1 MMPARFTWTSAAVA
15 GAFALCI
22 AAGCSSDTTA
32 SPAKPGKPK
41 AIGPSDFR
49 GGQPSPGYAAQPRPA
64 PSRGPH
70 APPARGFE
78 DVVAL
83 VGTPAPLI
91 AAVPE
96 PPPPPP
102 TAGQPAVAP
111 GSTQS
116 SSAPAPTRTPPR
128 QSPAIVVDELVGQ
141 INGKPVY
148 ASDFF
153 SDMDAR
159 LRAQAAIMPR
169 REWERMLVEDVSK
182 SLNAKLMDELLLA
195 EFQGSLNP
203 QARVGLLAFVEALR
217 GEILSQNRGSET
229 TAEERLLSE
238 TGRSLEEEVRYK
250 ADQTLIAEQL
260 RRSVVSKVY
269 VSSRDIKRFYEQN
282 PQLFAAASKAV
293 FRIVQIPR
301 SDEQRRAAVQRAVD
315 AGEPFI
321 DIAAAYSDFKKAD
334 RGLYERDIGAKGLA
348 ATEIFAAPA
357 LNAPAQ
363 KLREGQSAGP
373 IEFDGSLY
381 WIHLEELI
389 STPGMTLY
397 EAQLGIE
404 RVIRGQRLDEAQ
416 RRYFEQLL
424 QRANVS
430 DRRQMIERLIRFGMT
445 RYLGPAAES
454 ARG

>member
-1 MMPARFTWTSAAVA
+1 MTPARIARIAAVA
-15 GAFALCI
+15 GAASLCM
-22 AAGCSSDTTA
+22 AAGCSSDATA
-32 SPAKPGKPK
+32 SATKPGKPR
-41 AIGPSDFR
+41 AISPSDFR
-49 GGQPSPGYAAQPRPA
+49 GDLPGHGYAAQPRQTPA
-64 PSRGPH
+64 VAVSTRTT
-70 APPARGFE
+70 GFE

-91 AAVPE
+91 TAVPE
-96 PPPPPP
+96 QPPSPR
-102 TAGQPAVAP
+102 PAVDP
-111 GSTQS
+111 GSDAGASQPS
-116 SSAPAPTRTPPR
+116 PSPASTSPR
-128 QSPAIVVDELVGQ
+128 QAQSIVVDELVGQ

-203 QARVGLLAFVEALR
+203 QARIGVLAFIEALR

-229 TAEERLLSE
+229 TAEERLQSE
-238 TGRSLEEEVRYK
+238 TGRTLQEEVRYK

-282 PQLFAAASKAV
+282 PQMFAAANKAV

-301 SDEQRRAAVQRAVD
+301 SDEQRRAAVQQAVD
-315 AGEPFI
+315 AGEPFA
-321 DIAAAYSDFKKAD
+321 DIAAAYSDFKRAD
-334 RGLYERDIGAKGLA
+334 RGLYERDIGAKGLGS
-348 ATEIFAAPA
+348 TEVFAAPA

-363 KLREGQSAGP
+363 KLREGQSVGP
-373 IEFDGSLY
+373 IEFDGALY
-381 WIHLEELI
+381 WIHLEEVI
-389 STPGMTLY
+389 STPGLTLY

-430 DRRQMIERLIRFGMT
+430 DRRQMIERLVRFGMI
-445 RYLGPAAES
+445 RYLGPAAEPG
-454 ARG
+454 RG